1 MNEKERFSKTNF
13 TLWMLGL
20 LLIFAPF
27 LRVAQAQDLPPE
39 VLRYADMVLY
49 NGHVLTMDQD
59 QPPFNVTQAVALQDG
74 RILAVGED
82 DRILRMAGP
91 DTVRVDLDG
100 KAVLPGIVDTHSHP
114 NSYALRH
121 YEKEL
126 TPAYLKFLEE
136 SGVRSTTV
144 RWETKETALEDF
156 KTFAERVSPDDW
168 IYTNTRGIQSC

>member
-1 MNEKERFSKTNF
+1 MNEKKPFSQSGSI
-13 TLWMLGL
+13 LWMAGL

-27 LRVAQAQDLPPE
+27 LKVAAAQDLPPE

-59 QPPFNVTQAVALQDG
+59 QPPFTVTQAVALQDG

-91 DTVRVDLDG
+91 NTARVDLDG

-121 YEKEL
+121 Y
-126 TPAYLKFLEE
+126 
-136 SGVRSTTV
+136 
-144 RWETKETALEDF
+144 
-156 KTFAERVSPDDW
+156 
-168 IYTNTRGIQSC
+168 

>member
-1 MNEKERFSKTNF
+1 MKDQERFSRAVF
-13 TLWMLGL
+13 TLWMMGL
-20 LLIFAPF
+20 LLISVPF

-59 QPPFNVTQAVALQDG
+59 QPPVNVTQAVALQDG
-74 RILAVGED
+74 RVLAVGED

-91 DTVRVDLDG
+91 NTVRVDLDG

-126 TPAYLKFLEE
+126 TPAYL
-136 SGVRSTTV
+136 
-144 RWETKETALEDF
+144 
-156 KTFAERVSPDDW
+156 
-168 IYTNTRGIQSC
+168 